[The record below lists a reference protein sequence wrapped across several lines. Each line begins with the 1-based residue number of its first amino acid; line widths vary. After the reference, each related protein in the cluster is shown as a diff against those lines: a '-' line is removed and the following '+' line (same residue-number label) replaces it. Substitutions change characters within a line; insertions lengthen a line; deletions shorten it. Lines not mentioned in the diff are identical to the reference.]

1 MFIWRSVLE
10 TIVSIFQF
18 TIFSFCFKC
27 QRNSKSGLK
36 NKPNPKHSSLMRNIS
51 SRSSVFMNNPKI
63 TNKYNHSSRRKCF
76 GKERGFRSNYS
87 ETTVNCSCLDC
98 MCAVMKSCCALMFF
112 FSIHSTQTAPL
123 SLLRLPRFPGC
134 SLPFFKIAPA
144 FLLPN
149 SSSIQEQKANM
160 TFEIRI

>member
-112 FSIHSTQTAPL
+112 FSIHSTQTDSAITVETP
-123 SLLRLPRFPGC
+123 SFSR
-134 SLPFFKIAPA
+134 
-144 FLLPN
+144 LLP
-149 SSSIQEQKANM
+149 SFLQDSTSFS
-160 TFEIRI
+160 TS